1 MAASYKGSLLP
12 EALLNYLRGAL
23 SRSYS
28 LLDLLSRLSSSN
40 EHSPFK
46 HRRVCIP
53 SCALAGGCALPPPPV
68 DRRQTGSYTGLLLL
82 WGCEKSPARTETL
95 RLQNKKKILH
105 FYIFFFSQKRGW
117 GKAANTQTLRLQR
130 FVLQLC
136 MGGYLLCT
144 VSLKH

>member
-23 SRSYS
+23 SRNYS
-28 LLDLLSRLSSSN
+28 LLDLLSRLFSTN

-53 SCALAGGCALPPPPV
+53 SRALAGGCALPPPPV
-68 DRRQTGSYTGLLLL
+68 GRRQTGSYTGLLLL
-82 WGCEKSPARTETL
+82 CGCEKSPARTETL

-105 FYIFFFSQKRGW
+105 FYCFFLARRRDG
-117 GKAANTQTLRLQR
+117 ARLQTHK
-130 FVLQLC
+130 LC
-136 MGGYLLCT
+136 VYSALCCSFAWEVT
-144 VSLKH
+144 YCALCL